1 MELKL
6 IRNALQTPDGT
17 IIESRSR
24 HDYVT
29 HTDANGKVYVVD
41 GGLDYQRRSNHG
53 DEQDCSVYDTGDH
66 LVRREALT
74 WGSYGAAGDQTLTVT
89 TIADM
94 STDHIKAVIRNC
106 SSYMNLLIK
115 EVMVAE
121 LDHRSE
127 SIPAGQLRL
136 VDDLVEGDL
145 L

>member
-1 MELKL
+1 M
-6 IRNALQTPDGT
+6 
-17 IIESRSR
+17 
-24 HDYVT
+24 
-29 HTDANGKVYVVD
+29 
-41 GGLDYQRRSNHG
+41 
-53 DEQDCSVYDTGDH
+53 YDTGDH

-121 LDHRSE
+121 LDHRS
-127 SIPAGQLRL
+127 
-136 VDDLVEGDL
+136 GDTND
-145 L
+145 

>member
-1 MELKL
+1 MSEQRLLK
-6 IRNALQTPDGT
+6 NALRTPDGT
-17 IIESRSR
+17 IIQSRSR

-74 WGSYGAAGDQTLTVT
+74 WGSYGLRRDQPLTLT

-127 SIPAGQLRL
+127 
-136 VDDLVEGDL
+136 
-145 L
+145 